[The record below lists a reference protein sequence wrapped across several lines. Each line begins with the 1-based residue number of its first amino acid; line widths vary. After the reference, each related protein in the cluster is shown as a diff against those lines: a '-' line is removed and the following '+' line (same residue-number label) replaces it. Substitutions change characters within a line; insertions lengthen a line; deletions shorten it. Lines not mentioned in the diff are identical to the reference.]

1 MKKIFVAMLALA
13 VAAACSNEEIV
24 SVNRE
29 AIAFDNAFINNSV
42 RSVNDPSYTMD
53 GTMFTSFNVFGFVQ
67 DATLFDNVPVTYASS
82 KWSYTNTQYW
92 IAGAQYTF
100 HAVAPTTANV
110 TNAAATTTN
119 GVTLSYTNVA
129 GTEDLLYAYATE
141 AGKVSG
147 NQPVKFDFR
156 HILSKVKFSFEN
168 AYNASTATIQVT
180 DVKITNAHSTA
191 NVALNNTTTTWSGNA
206 GKIAAIEF
214 GDATD
219 PESDNY
225 EKAYACGTTYESAN
239 ERFVIPTTNNYAFNI
254 SFVANLYI
262 NGTQVDVD
270 AETAGV
276 NGYAHTATVTF
287 APQPGNS
294 YDIKAVIDA
303 SNIDPNHA
311 QEPIKFTVNSIGGW
325 GTPENKNATINNN
338 TANN

>member
-1 MKKIFVAMLALA
+1 MKKIFVAILALA
-13 VAAACSNEEIV
+13 AAACSNEDIV

-29 AIAFDNAFINNSV
+29 AIGFDNAFINNSV

-67 DATLFDNVPVTYASS
+67 DATLFAGVPVTYANN
-82 KWSYTNTQYW
+82 KWSYENTQYW

-110 TNAAATTTN
+110 TNAAATKN
-119 GVTLSYTNVA
+119 DGVTLSYTNVD

-141 AGKVSG
+141 EGKVSG

-156 HILSKVKFSFEN
+156 HILSKIKFSFEN
-168 AYNASTATIQVT
+168 AYDASTATIQVT

-191 NVALNNTTTTWSGNA
+191 NVKLNNTTTTWSDNA
-206 GKIAAIEF
+206 GTIAAIEF

-239 ERFVIPTTNNYAFNI
+239 ERFVIPTAEYAFEI

-270 AETAGV
+270 AETDGV

-303 SNIDPNHA
+303 TNIDPTHA
-311 QEPIKFTVNSIGGW
+311 QKPIEFTVNSIGGW
-325 GTPENKNATINNN
+325 TENNKEVDE
-338 TANN
+338 

>member
-13 VAAACSNEEIV
+13 AATACSNDELV
-24 SVNRE
+24 SVNQE
-29 AIAFDNAFINNSV
+29 AIGFDNAFVNNSV

-67 DATLFDNVPVTYASS
+67 DATLFAGVPVTYADN
-82 KWSYTNTQYW
+82 KWSYENTQYW
-92 IAGAQYTF
+92 IAGAHYTF

-119 GVTLSYTNVA
+119 GVTLSYTNVE
-129 GTEDLLYAYATE
+129 GKEDLLYAYTE
-141 AGKVSG
+141 ADGDVSG
-147 NQPVKFDFR
+147 NDPVAFDFR
-156 HILSKVKFSFEN
+156 HILSKIKFSFEN
-168 AYNASTATIQVT
+168 AYDASTATIQVT

-191 NVALNNTTTTWSGNA
+191 KVALNNTTTTWSENA
-206 GKIAAIEF
+206 GEIEAIEF

-219 PESDNY
+219 PEATY
-225 EKAYACGTTYESAN
+225 EKAYACNTTYESAN
-239 ERFVIPTTNNYAFNI
+239 ERFVIPTTNNYAFEI

-270 AETAGV
+270 ADTDGV

-287 APQPGNS
+287 APQPGHS

-303 SNIDPNHA
+303 TNIDPEHA
-311 QEPIKFTVNSIGGW
+311 QEPIVFTVHSIGGW
-325 GTPENKNATINNN
+325 TTPEDKNATINNN

>member
-1 MKKIFVAMLALA
+1 MKKLFIAIVAIAA
-13 VAAACSNEEIV
+13 AAACSNVETV
-24 SVNRE
+24 SLNQE
-29 AIAFDNAFINNSV
+29 AIAFDNTFINNSV
-42 RSVNDPSYTMD
+42 RSVNDPSYTMN

-67 DATLFDNVPVTYASS
+67 DATLFAGVPVTYANN
-82 KWSYTNTQYW
+82 KWSYANTQYW

-141 AGKVSG
+141 EGKVSD

-156 HILSKVKFSFEN
+156 HVLSKVKFSFEN
-168 AYNASTATIQVT
+168 AYNASTATIQIT

-191 NVALNNTTTTWSGNA
+191 NVALNNTTTTWSDNA
-206 GKIAAIEF
+206 GTIAAIEF

-219 PESDNY
+219 PEATY

-239 ERFVIPTTNNYAFNI
+239 ERFVIPTTNDYAFNI

-287 APQPGNS
+287 APQPGHS

-303 SNIDPNHA
+303 TNIDPEHA
-311 QEPIKFTVNSIGGW
+311 QEPIEFTVKSIGGW
-325 GTPENKNATINNN
+325 TENNEEVDE
-338 TANN
+338 

>member
-1 MKKIFVAMLALA
+1 MKKIFIAIVALA
-13 VAAACSNEEIV
+13 AATACSNSEIV

-29 AIAFDNAFINNSV
+29 AIGFDNAFVNNSV
-42 RSVNDPSYTMD
+42 RSVNDPSYSMD

-67 DATLFDNVPVTYASS
+67 DATLFAGVPVTYANN
-82 KWSYTNTQYW
+82 KWSYANTQYW

-100 HAVAPTTANV
+100 HAVAPTTTNV

-129 GTEDLLYAYATE
+129 GTEDLLYAYETE
-141 AGKVSG
+141 EGKVSG

-156 HILSKVKFSFEN
+156 HVLSKVKFSFEN
-168 AYNASTATIQVT
+168 AYDASTATIKVT

-191 NVALNNTTTTWSGNA
+191 NVALNNTTTTWSDNA
-206 GKIAAIEF
+206 GTIAAIEF

-219 PESDNY
+219 PEATY

-287 APQPGNS
+287 APQPGHS

-303 SNIDPNHA
+303 TNIDPEHA
-311 QEPIKFTVNSIGGW
+311 QEAIEFTVESIGGW
-325 GTPENKNATINNN
+325 TENNEEVDE
-338 TANN
+338 